1 MHAFQLLCD
10 GVQWAVLLL
19 RESLDPSDLGK
30 KLADFLFY
38 VIAILLGHDYTRLQ
52 ARSWGIRI

>member
-52 ARSWGIRI
+52 ARS